1 MSKLGFNGILADEMG
16 LGKTIQA
23 IAFFGYLSQYEG
35 VNGPFLVVCP
45 NTVVSN
51 WKKELKKW
59 LPDLKVVKLIA
70 RKEHRF
76 DIIDQYIKTRN
87 FDVIVTSYEG
97 INICL
102 KDLKRIQWKY
112 LIVDEAHRLKN
123 D

>member
-1 MSKLGFNGILADEMG
+1 M
-16 LGKTIQA
+16 
-23 IAFFGYLSQYEG
+23 
-35 VNGPFLVVCP
+35 VVCP

-59 LPDLKVVKLIA
+59 LPDLRVVKLIA

-76 DIIDQYIKTRN
+76 EIIDRYIKTLN

-102 KDLKRIQWKY
+102 KDLKRVQWKY
-112 LIVDEAHRLKN
+112 LIVDEAHRIKN
-123 D
+123 DQSLLS